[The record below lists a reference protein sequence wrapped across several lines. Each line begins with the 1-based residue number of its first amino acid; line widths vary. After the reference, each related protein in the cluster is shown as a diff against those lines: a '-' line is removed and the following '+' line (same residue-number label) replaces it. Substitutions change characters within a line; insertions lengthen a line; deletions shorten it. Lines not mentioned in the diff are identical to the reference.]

1 MKIFK
6 NLTIL
11 ATLYFLGVT
20 FLYAASG
27 SGLATVYK
35 INVNKL
41 ELCETGSSLT
51 TCLNPITV
59 SKAGLST
66 DVDLASI
73 TAGEV
78 AATLGNF
85 GLAKSGVTYTYVQMT
100 MNRAITIK
108 GSATANSTVC
118 FTKGDGNLNGT
129 HGVAETT
136 SGDST
141 EATLYVPPF
150 VDATNYPQ
158 INSVGDAT
166 GAGARIAGTVDASD
180 THFQA
185 RQALAAPFI
194 LDPTAIPTV
203 KVAFGTATAVTVS
216 NGASCDGA
224 ARMYATPP
232 DATITIQGQ

>member
-73 TAGEV
+73 TAGEA

-85 GLAKSGVTYTYVQMT
+85 GLAKSGVTYTYVQTT
-100 MNRAITIK
+100 MSRAITAK
-108 GSATANSTVC
+108 GSASDGTTTC
-118 FTKGDGNLNGT
+118 FTKGNGSLSAM
-129 HGVAETT
+129 GAAETT

-141 EATLYVPPF
+141 EATLYVPAF
-150 VDATNYPQ
+150 VDATNFPQ
-158 INSVGDAT
+158 INSVADREGT
-166 GAGARIAGTVDASD
+166 SPRTAGTVNASD
-180 THFQA
+180 SHFQS
-185 RQALAAPFI
+185 REALALPFT

-203 KVAFGTATAVTVS
+203 TIAFSTAGALTVHE
-216 NGASCDGA
+216 ADDCDGESV
-224 ARMYATPP
+224 MYATPP
-232 DATITIQGQ
+232 NSTITIQGQ

>member
-73 TAGEV
+73 TAGEA

-85 GLAKSGVTYTYVQMT
+85 GLATAGTTYTYLQAT
-100 MNRAITIK
+100 MSRAITAK
-108 GSATANSTVC
+108 GSASDGTTTC
-118 FTKGDGNLNGT
+118 FTKGNGSLSAM
-129 HGVAETT
+129 GAAETT

-141 EATLYVPPF
+141 EATLYVPAF
-150 VDATNYPQ
+150 VDATNFPQ
-158 INSVGDAT
+158 INSVADREGT
-166 GAGARIAGTVDASD
+166 SPRTAGTVNASD
-180 THFQA
+180 SHFQS
-185 RQALAAPFI
+185 REALALPFT

-203 KVAFGTATAVTVS
+203 TIAFSTAGALTVHEAA
-216 NGASCDGA
+216 NCDGA
-224 ARMYATPP
+224 AVMYATPP
-232 DATITIQGQ
+232 NSTITIQGQ

>member
-73 TAGEV
+73 TAGEA

-85 GLAKSGVTYTYVQMT
+85 GLATAGTTYTYLQAT
-100 MNRAITIK
+100 MSRAITAK
-108 GSATANSTVC
+108 GSASDGSTTC
-118 FTKGDGNLNGT
+118 YTKGNGSLSAM
-129 HGVAETT
+129 GAAEET

-141 EATLYVPPF
+141 EATLYVPAF
-150 VDATNYPQ
+150 VDATNFPQ
-158 INSVGDAT
+158 INSVADREGT
-166 GAGARIAGTVDASD
+166 SPRIAGTVNASD
-180 THFQA
+180 SHFQS
-185 RQALAAPFI
+185 REALALPFT

-203 KVAFGTATAVTVS
+203 TIAFSTAGAITAHDAD
-216 NGASCDGA
+216 NCDNA
-224 ARMYATPP
+224 AVMYATPP
-232 DATITIQGQ
+232 NSTITIQGQ

>member
-41 ELCETGSSLT
+41 ELCETGSSVT

-73 TAGEV
+73 TAGET

-108 GSATANSTVC
+108 GFLV
-118 FTKGDGNLNGT
+118 
-129 HGVAETT
+129 
-136 SGDST
+136 
-141 EATLYVPPF
+141 TL
-150 VDATNYPQ
+150 
-158 INSVGDAT
+158 
-166 GAGARIAGTVDASD
+166 
-180 THFQA
+180 
-185 RQALAAPFI
+185 
-194 LDPTAIPTV
+194 
-203 KVAFGTATAVTVS
+203 
-216 NGASCDGA
+216 
-224 ARMYATPP
+224 
-232 DATITIQGQ
+232 

>member
-73 TAGEV
+73 TAGEA

-85 GLAKSGVTYTYVQMT
+85 GLATAGTTYTYLQAT
-100 MNRAITIK
+100 MSRAITAK
-108 GSATANSTVC
+108 GSASDGTTTC
-118 FTKGDGNLNGT
+118 FTKGSGSLSAMGA
-129 HGVAETT
+129 AETT

-141 EATLYVPPF
+141 EATLYVPAF
-150 VDATNYPQ
+150 VDATNFPQ
-158 INSVGDAT
+158 INSVADREGT
-166 GAGARIAGTVDASD
+166 SPRTAGTVDASD
-180 THFQA
+180 SHFQS
-185 RQALAAPFI
+185 REALALQFT

-203 KVAFGTATAVTVS
+203 TIAFSTAGALTVHERLLI
-216 NGASCDGA
+216 AMVQQLCMQPHQT
-224 ARMYATPP
+224 R
-232 DATITIQGQ
+232 Q